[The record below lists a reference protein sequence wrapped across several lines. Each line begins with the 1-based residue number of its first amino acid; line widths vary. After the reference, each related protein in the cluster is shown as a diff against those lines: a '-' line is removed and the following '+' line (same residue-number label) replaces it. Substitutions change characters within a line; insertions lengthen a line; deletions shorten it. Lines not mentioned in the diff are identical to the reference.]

1 VIFVTSGAVKEP
13 SPTLALTNMIR
24 PGLTGWAKSL
34 ARELGPAG
42 ITVNCVAPG
51 RIDTP
56 RMTELYG
63 NDGPPAAELAQI
75 PIGRLGRPQEFG
87 DVVCFLASDRASYVT
102 GTTIAVDG
110 GASRSLL

>member
-1 VIFVTSGAVKEP
+1 VKEP
-13 SPTLALTNMIR
+13 SHNLALSNALR

-34 ARELGPAG
+34 SRELGPKR

-63 NDGPPAAELAQI
+63 DGGPPAAELAQI
-75 PIGRLGRPQEFG
+75 PLGRLGAPREFG
-87 DVVCFLASDRASYVT
+87 DVVCFLASDRASYISGVT
-102 GTTIAVDG
+102 ILVDG
-110 GASRSLL
+110 GSSRSLL